1 MDSVRPAPARSFQDV
16 VAWQRVHQLVLTV
29 YRLSEGFP
37 RYELFGLAGQL
48 RRAAVSIAANIAE
61 GFGRQSDSDKL
72 RFLNI
77 AQGSAD
83 ECRYYLIL
91 CRDLGY
97 GDPTDAESEVEETS
111 RLLAGY
117 VTGIRRRLET

>member
-1 MDSVRPAPARSFQDV
+1 MGNAQSAPARSFRDV
-16 VAWQRVHQLVLTV
+16 VAWQKAHELVLSA
-29 YRLSEGFP
+29 YRLTEGFP
-37 RYELFGLAGQL
+37 RHELFGLTGQL

-61 GFGRQSDSDKL
+61 GFGRQSDSEKL
-72 RFLNI
+72 RFPNV

-97 GDPTDAESEVEETS
+97 GDPTDAEAGVEETS

-117 VTGIRRRLET
+117 AAAIRRRLEA